1 MRQGLPKYPL
11 MTSKPLLFTS
21 FEQIDWTKWTPDQTA
36 TLIFVIKNGQIL
48 LIRKKRGLGA
58 GKINGPGGRIDPGET
73 PEACAI
79 REAQEELCITPLLV
93 EFSGELFFQFADGF
107 KLHGYV
113 YRAGDYEGT
122 PTDTD
127 EAEPIWTPIQSIPYH
142 EMWADDRYWLPF
154 LLDGHTFTGRFLFNE
169 DHLLGYELQC
179 LPKPAR

>member
-1 MRQGLPKYPL
+1 MV
-11 MTSKPLLFTS
+11 TT
-21 FEQIDWTKWTPDQTA
+21 FEEIDWTNWKPDQTA
-36 TLIFVIKNGQIL
+36 TLIFVIKDGQIL

-79 REAQEELCITPLLV
+79 REAQEELCITPLHV
-93 EFSGELFFQFADGF
+93 EYSGELFFQFADGF

-113 YRAGDYEGT
+113 YRAGDYDGT
-122 PTDTD
+122 PTATD
-127 EAEPIWTPIQSIPYH
+127 EADPIWTPIPNIPYQ

-154 LLDGHTFTGRFLFNE
+154 MLDGHTFSGRFLFNG

-179 LPKPAR
+179 TPRPVQPTTP